1 MTITRVTERQL
12 TTRAWT
18 ASTTLQGIDLPRT
31 GLVTEVRVRHAA
43 TATLTATAV
52 PDATRRALDGL
63 EIRGNNLT
71 FMGLTGNINLGTLLA
86 LLNMADFG
94 VSGLHAPT
102 EVAATTFNQSYVFHP
117 GSNPKDPFDMSVV
130 IPAKRLS
137 DLQALINAPAAAVTD
152 GSGNITAGTY
162 RVEVDTV
169 KGIKARA
176 GMFMPALRVNS
187 YAPTANGDY
196 EIDVP
201 SNGYLRRIVI
211 LSLNDT
217 IVTPLRADD
226 EISVVK
232 LTVPDKS
239 TTLIDSNW
247 EDFKFRTARRYG
259 ILGDMED
266 MALGSQ
272 YGVATN
278 SRPGFNGSMH
288 LPVGFGI
295 IDLRDYADLEENPL
309 GRLYGINLLGQKTGY
324 AKLTLTITNQ
334 AAGDRQIV
342 LWDIV
347 QPIDPALIEA

>member
-1 MTITRVTERQL
+1 MQKVTERQL
-12 TTRAWT
+12 TTRAWA

-31 GLVTEVRVRHAA
+31 GLVTEVRVRHTA
-43 TATLTATAV
+43 TATLTASAV

-71 FMGLTGNINLGTLLA
+71 FMGLTGNIDLGTLLA

-94 VSGLHAPT
+94 VTGMHHPT
-102 EVAATTFNQSYVFHP
+102 EVADTVFDHTWVFHP

-130 IPAKRLS
+130 IPAKKLA

-152 GSGNITAGTY
+152 TNGNITAGTY

-169 KGIKARA
+169 KGVKAHP
-176 GMFMPALRVNS
+176 GLFMPAARVNS
-187 YAPTANGDY
+187 YAPSANGDY

-211 LSLNDT
+211 LSLNDV
-217 IVTPLRADD
+217 IVTPLRVDD

-232 LTVPDKS
+232 LTIPDKS
-239 TTLIDSNW
+239 TTVVESNW

-259 ILGDMED
+259 ILGDIQD

-278 SRPGFNGSMH
+278 SRPGFNGSLH

-295 IDLRDYADLEENPL
+295 IDLRDYADYTVDPL
-309 GRLYGINLLGQKTGY
+309 CRLYGINLLGQKTGY

-347 QPIDPALIEA
+347 QPIDPALVE